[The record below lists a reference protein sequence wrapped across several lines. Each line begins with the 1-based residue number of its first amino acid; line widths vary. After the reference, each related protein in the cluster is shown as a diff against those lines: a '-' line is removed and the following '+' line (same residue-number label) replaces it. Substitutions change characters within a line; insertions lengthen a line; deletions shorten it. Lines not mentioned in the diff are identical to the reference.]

1 MPMNTSKYTDEL
13 KHHGIIGMRWG
24 VRRSKA
30 QLDRIRSSSYNRK
43 SSGDS
48 EENSTIDS
56 KKKRIAKAGAYALG
70 TVAVSYA
77 GVKFAT
83 SPKARATVGKVV
95 DRFGKTKVKD
105 CAKSAH
111 SLSGIYS
118 KQLGRELTVGEAVAK
133 GLMDNI

>member
-1 MPMNTSKYTDEL
+1 MPMNTSKHTDEL

-24 VRRSKA
+24 VRRSRA
-30 QLDRIRSSSYNRK
+30 QLEKIRSSFSKRK
-43 SSGDS
+43 SSDDS
-48 EENSTIDS
+48 EENSTTDS
-56 KKKRIAKAGAYALG
+56 KKKRIVKAGAYTLG

-83 SPKARATVGKVV
+83 SPKTRQAVGKVM

-105 CAKSAH
+105 CAKSVH

-118 KQLGRELTVGEAVAK
+118 KQLGRELTVGEAIAK
-133 GLMDNI
+133 GLIDNI